1 MVNTGFIIAGA
12 IAVFVGVLLLAAVGG
27 LGTFLGVLFL
37 FGGVAVF
44 LMGVM
49 R

>member
-1 MVNTGFIIAGA
+1 MVNIGFIVAGA
-12 IAVFVGVLLLAAVGG
+12 VAVFLGVLLLAASGG
-27 LGTFLGVLFL
+27 LGTFLGVMFL

-44 LMGVM
+44 LMGVL